1 MSSEVAHINCSW
13 FPDSTDPNVCVDE
26 QSSVVPTATPSKLQT
41 KSQYMNVIVLR
52 STSTDMGSKYY

>member
-41 KSQYMNVIVLR
+41 KSQYMNMSL
-52 STSTDMGSKYY
+52 Y